1 MSDLALKRPENAT
14 PWTKKSARNTQSVVV
29 ASLLPLSA
37 AFAIGSILSLPMAF
51 TIVGIFLPL
60 QIVSAIFAARFSG
73 RRNSTADA
81 VLSVVTYFLVTLFAI
96 LLGSLLV
103 TLIVKG
109 LQSIR
114 LNTLY
119 QNNHYVSL
127 ATPLNYGGVGHAIV
141 GTFIIVGISA
151 LIAVPL
157 GFAVA
162 IYLTETRGRLR
173 FIVRTVV
180 QSLSGLPSIVAGLFI
195 YAIIILP
202 GYMPQVGFTGAL
214 ALALLMLPTVART
227 AEEVLKLVPADLRSA
242 SVALG
247 ASRKAA
253 FFQVIAPTAKS
264 GLVTAL
270 LLGIARVIGETA
282 PLLLTTI
289 PSQDTNL
296 NPFSGP
302 IATMPTYVYRYVT
315 DPHDALQHR
324 AWSGSFI
331 MLAVVA
337 IIFGLARIA
346 STQRSK
352 TKKK

>member
-1 MSDLALKRPENAT
+1 MSDLALKRPVDAT
-14 PWTKKSARNTQSVVV
+14 PWKKKSANNVRLIVAASV
-29 ASLLPLSA
+29 LPLVVS
-37 AFAIGSILSLPMAF
+37 FAIGQVLSLPAAI
-51 TIVGIFLPL
+51 TLVAIFLPL
-60 QIVSAIFAARFSG
+60 QIISSIAAARFSG
-73 RRNSTADA
+73 LRNSAPDA
-81 VLSVVTYFLVTLFAI
+81 VLLVVTYFLVTLFAI
-96 LLGSLLV
+96 LLGSLLT

-109 LQSIR
+109 TESIK

-127 ATPLNYGGVGHAIV
+127 STPLNYGGVGHAIV

-151 LIAVPL
+151 LIAIPL

-173 FIVRTVV
+173 FIVRTIV
-180 QSLSGLPSIVAGLFI
+180 QSLSGLPSIVAGLFVF
-195 YAIIILP
+195 AIIILP
-202 GYMPQVGFTGAL
+202 GYMPQVGFTGSL

-227 AEEVLKLVPADLRSA
+227 AEEVLKLVPADLRNA
-242 SVALG
+242 AVALG
-247 ASRKAA
+247 ASRKGA

-296 NPFSGP
+296 NPFAGP
-302 IATMPTYVYRYVT
+302 ISTMPTYVYAYVT

-331 MLAVVA
+331 MLVVVA
-337 IIFGLARIA
+337 IVFALARIV
-346 STQRSK
+346 STKR
-352 TKKK
+352 TKVKK